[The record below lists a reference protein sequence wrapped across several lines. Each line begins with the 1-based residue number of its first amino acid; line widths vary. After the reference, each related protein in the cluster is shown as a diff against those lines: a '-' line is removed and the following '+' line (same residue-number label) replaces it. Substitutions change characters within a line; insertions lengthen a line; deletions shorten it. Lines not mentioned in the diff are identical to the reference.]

1 MIFKKAKTK
10 RKKFYN
16 KEKTAK
22 SRTWTIRTEGS
33 TPRPLRHAAKHG
45 AFCFVSSERVSVSA
59 CRFTVFFFFCFI
71 A

>member
-22 SRTWTIRTEGS
+22 SRTWTIRTEGRLLDHCATLPS
-33 TPRPLRHAAKHG
+33 MAYYVLFRPNVFRCLL
-45 AFCFVSSERVSVSA
+45 VVLL
-59 CRFTVFFFFCFI
+59 FFFFFI